1 MADAG
6 FRKLYLGPRL
16 RMLRRELGINQT
28 QMAEELGVSPSYL
41 NHLERNQRPLTAQM
55 LLRLANTYDIDVR
68 SFVSGGGEEAM
79 SSLSEILADP
89 LVGDIGIQRHEM
101 LEVAENYPAIVEA
114 MTRFYRAVADF
125 RKQPDLLTQ
134 MDEATPV
141 RSAPLDWLRDHI
153 NQRRNHIPEV
163 DEAAEAFSSHL
174 AEDPADIYQ
183 ALRSRLSR
191 EGVSVVVVPQDL
203 LAGAVRHYDFHR
215 RRLMLSERLP
225 APSRLFA
232 LAYQAS
238 LFEFDRLLAD
248 LIARAAPPDEETRKL
263 LKVALANYSAAA
275 ILMPYSRFL
284 ETAER
289 CGYDLPLLESRFGA
303 SFEQVAHR
311 LTTLGRQGAKGVPFF
326 MLKVDLAGNI
336 SKRFSGEAFPFA
348 RFGGT
353 CPRWNIHEAFQH
365 PGKIVTQIV
374 ETPDGKR
381 YFTLARTAFREAV
394 PDARSLAAIGLGCEL
409 KHAPRLCAAGGLG
422 PENAA
427 TAIGPTCTL
436 CERIACPDRALPPVT
451 RSLEIEP
458 QRKTA
463 APYPFRRA

>member
-1 MADAG
+1 MADASD
-6 FRKLYLGPRL
+6 RKLYLGPRL

-68 SFVSGGGEEAM
+68 DFVSGSGEEAV
-79 SSLSEILADP
+79 SSLNEMLADP
-89 LVGDIGIQRHEM
+89 LVRDIGIPRHEM
-101 LEVAENYPAIVEA
+101 LEVAESYPGMVEA
-114 MTRFYRAVADF
+114 ITRFYRAVADF
-125 RKQPDLLTQ
+125 RRQPGLLQQ
-134 MDEATPV
+134 MDEAGPV
-141 RSAPLDWLRDHI
+141 GSVPLDWLRDHI
-153 NQRRNHIPEV
+153 NRRRNHIPEL
-163 DEAAEAFSSHL
+163 DEAAEAL
-174 AEDPADIYQ
+174 AAGLGDDPADLYRD
-183 ALRSRLSR
+183 LRERLQK
-191 EGVSVVVVPQDL
+191 EGVTVRIVPEEI

-225 APSRLFA
+225 ASSRLFA
-232 LAYQAS
+232 LGYQLL
-238 LFEFDRLLAD
+238 LFEFGSLLSD

-263 LKVALANYSAAA
+263 LKVALANYAASAVV
-275 ILMPYSRFL
+275 MPYGRFL

-289 CGYDLPLLESRFGA
+289 SGYDLHLLEARFGA

-311 LTTLGRQGAKGVPFF
+311 LTTLGRPNARGVPFF
-326 MLKVDLAGNI
+326 MLKVDVAGNI

-348 RFGGT
+348 RLGGT

-374 ETPDGKR
+374 ETTDGRR
-381 YFTLARTAFREAV
+381 YFTLSRTTLREAS
-394 PDARSLAAIGLGCEL
+394 PEARSMAAIGLGCEL
-409 KHAPRLCAAGGLG
+409 KHASRLLAAEGLD
-422 PENAA
+422 PESSA

-436 CERIACPDRALPPVT
+436 CERVACPDRALPPVT

-458 QRKTA
+458 HRKTA
-463 APYPFRRA
+463 APYPFRRV